1 MDEKEIKKILEK
13 TNVLLEGHFLLTSGK
28 HSGKYMQCAKIFEYP
43 DQSEIICSQ
52 LVQKIKNSIKT
63 RIDVVIGPAIGA
75 ILLSYEIARQLGIR
89 SVFGERKNGKMVLGR
104 SFSIKS
110 NENVLIV
117 EDVITTGGSVKEI
130 IEILKKNQANILG
143 IGMIIDRQN
152 KKNNFEIPFESV
164 LKVKIKTFDKDECP
178 FCKENIPLIK
188 PGSKEK

>member
-1 MDEKEIKKILEK
+1 VDEKEIKKILEK